1 MENAMKK
8 RYIIPT
14 AVMLAMVLLN
24 VIAKLST
31 AFSDFY
37 VTNIFPAITNALSF
51 VSGILPFSL
60 GEILIILGIILF
72 II

>member
-1 MENAMKK
+1 
-8 RYIIPT
+8 
-14 AVMLAMVLLN
+14 MLAMVLLN

-51 VSGILPFSL
+51 VSGILP
-60 GEILIILGIILF
+60 LF
-72 II
+72 HSARS